1 MGTPSP
7 KKTPATTVVRD
18 SVALASETVQHVGE
32 RLDRN
37 LWIFLPWGFFSIVA
51 HRERPADVLVRAR
64 SQADLDTFADALDDA
79 VFKARGRKTPSNT
92 TIKKTPRADY
102 PFRLSASRKDV
113 SALLARFLEGGGVD
127 NDPPELDYDN
137 FKDRV
142 AESDPERA
150 HLYLEVWSSM
160 RKIAPDA

>member
-1 MGTPSP
+1 MW
-7 KKTPATTVVRD
+7 
-18 SVALASETVQHVGE
+18 L
-32 RLDRN
+32 
-37 LWIFLPWGFFSIVA
+37 FLPFGFFSIVA

-79 VFKARGRKTPSNT
+79 VHEASGRKRELTHAGANVKS
-92 TIKKTPRADY
+92 TPRADY
-102 PFRLSASRKDV
+102 PFRLIASRKDV

-160 RKIAPDA
+160 RKIAPHA